1 MEDKLEVLKLLAEL
15 EACLVSIEETELVE
29 IERTLANTRR
39 TCQAGYK
46 VMDDIYKKLGY
57 K

>member
-1 MEDKLEVLKLLAEL
+1 MKNKLEVLKLLAEL
-15 EACLVSIEETELVE
+15 EACLVSIEEIELSE

-39 TCQAGYK
+39 ICQAGYK
-46 VMDDIYKKLGY
+46 VMDDLHQKLGY

>member
-1 MEDKLEVLKLLAEL
+1 MDNKLEVLKLLAEL
-15 EACLVSIEETELVE
+15 EACLDSIEETDLSE
-29 IERTLANTRR
+29 IERTLANSRR
-39 TCQAGYK
+39 ICRAGYK